1 MINFIK
7 KLIRSKSE
15 ESSKR
20 FSALYTVIVLITPVT
35 WAYTSEDNLPIVL
48 GILTG
53 FVLTLFGIA
62 VHQDIRNN
70 RINNEQE

>member
-1 MINFIK
+1 MIKFIK

-20 FSALYTVIVLITPVT
+20 ASALYTVVVLVTPVT
-35 WAYTSEDNLPIVL
+35 YAYTTSDNLVPVL